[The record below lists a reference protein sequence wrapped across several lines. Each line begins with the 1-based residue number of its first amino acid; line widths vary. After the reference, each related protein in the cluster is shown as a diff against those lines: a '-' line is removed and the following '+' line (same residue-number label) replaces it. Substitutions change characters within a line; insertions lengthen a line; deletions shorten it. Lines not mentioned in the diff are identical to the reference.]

1 MKSSLVQKPSMKQ
14 LQRFNSSQ
22 ADYLKVLS
30 LSRSRLLDEIRHV
43 AQNNPFISVCDELNE
58 NFWEQQSAGPSLKDE
73 LFKQLVMFSD
83 NESYQAA
90 SYIVESLDDHGFYTE
105 KVQDG
110 AAYLHISEDLFR
122 KGLLLVQSLDPS
134 GVAASSSMDSIA
146 IQLRRKG
153 CNPAAW
159 MIENCQDLLL
169 SLSFQKIA
177 ARMNISEEEVRAIMS
192 QVRKCSP
199 FPCSGYDTGPAISR
213 LPEVTLHIEE
223 NRIRIEPAAL
233 PSLEISEQD
242 KGMSAELKKYFQEA
256 RFFIDSINRRNQTMM
271 IVANAL
277 VELQEEHILY
287 DIEKN
292 PCTLRDL
299 SEKTGLHISTISRTL
314 KDKFYEVNG
323 TIHPFYDLF
332 DSATRNGTSKSAVI
346 RALRMV
352 IDKEDKNE
360 PLLDEEISVLLE
372 DMEIFASRRTIAK
385 YRKLCGIPSSRSRKV
400 PMVK

>member
-1 MKSSLVQKPSMKQ
+1 
-14 LQRFNSSQ
+14 
-22 ADYLKVLS
+22 
-30 LSRSRLLDEIRHV
+30 
-43 AQNNPFISVCDELNE
+43 
-58 NFWEQQSAGPSLKDE
+58 
-73 LFKQLVMFSD
+73 
-83 NESYQAA
+83 
-90 SYIVESLDDHGFYTE
+90 
-105 KVQDG
+105 
-110 AAYLHISEDLFR
+110 
-122 KGLLLVQSLDPS
+122 
-134 GVAASSSMDSIA
+134 
-146 IQLRRKG
+146 
-153 CNPAAW
+153 

-223 NRIRIEPAAL
+223 DRIRIEPAAL